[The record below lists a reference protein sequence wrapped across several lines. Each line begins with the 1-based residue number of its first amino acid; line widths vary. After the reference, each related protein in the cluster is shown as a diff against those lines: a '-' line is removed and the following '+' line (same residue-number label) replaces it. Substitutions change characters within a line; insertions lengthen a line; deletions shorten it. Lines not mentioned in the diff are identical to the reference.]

1 MRIDWAGL
9 FRIMSLESRF
19 LHTED
24 EQRNLEKWKPQNERK
39 FSAKRAQFSANE
51 RKKKSAQFVSAA
63 AVIFQDLV
71 RLCLMS
77 RDTLDYGMGLLRVP
91 TTESVEELDQ
101 EIEAIFGR
109 EIGMQARLCT

>member
-1 MRIDWAGL
+1 MNSEI
-9 FRIMSLESRF
+9 
-19 LHTED
+19 
-24 EQRNLEKWKPQNERK
+24 WKNGNRKTSANFPQNERN
-39 FSAKRAQFSANE
+39 FPQTSA
-51 RKKKSAQFVSAA
+51 KKKSAQFVSAA

>member
-1 MRIDWAGL
+1 M
-9 FRIMSLESRF
+9 
-19 LHTED
+19 
-24 EQRNLEKWKPQNERK
+24 
-39 FSAKRAQFSANE
+39 
-51 RKKKSAQFVSAA
+51 
-63 AVIFQDLV
+63 IFQDLV